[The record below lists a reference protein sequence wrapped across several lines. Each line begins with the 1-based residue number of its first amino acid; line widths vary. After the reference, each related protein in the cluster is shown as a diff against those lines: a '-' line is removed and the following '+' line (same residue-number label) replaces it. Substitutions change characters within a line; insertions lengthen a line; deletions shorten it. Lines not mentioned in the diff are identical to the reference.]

1 MLHPI
6 DIEKSN
12 NNIKRTIPTTEND
25 KLVELT
31 KREENLA
38 ANIYK
43 HNNNKTQQT
52 NNARRTNAN
61 KQITKS
67 IMY

>member
-38 ANIYK
+38 ANI
-43 HNNNKTQQT
+43 Q
-52 NNARRTNAN
+52 A
-61 KQITKS
+61 
-67 IMY
+67 